1 MTVTTHAGPL
11 AITAP
16 LATTALRATAAVGA
30 GR

>member
-1 MTVTTHAGPL
+1 MMVTHAGPL

-16 LATTALRATAAVGA
+16 PATTALQATAAVGA